1 MPKLLAFLA
10 ALALAAPASAQTD
23 GLQPVQAS
31 VFAEAAKSCAGAVSS
46 TALDEARLAADGWSE
61 GKLTSA
67 DGRPEKSEL
76 RFFGRGGVVMLL
88 MGSGS
93 ETAATCTVMA
103 RASSISDLPA
113 FLDAT
118 AASLGSPKVIKS
130 SQSEV
135 VWMLPGGR
143 AAQFNTTGT
152 KKKPSAR
159 VTVIG
164 LAAEKK

>member
-1 MPKLLAFLA
+1 LFA
-10 ALALAAPASAQTD
+10 AIALAAPASARTD
-23 GLQPVQAS
+23 GLQPIAAT
-31 VFAEAAKSCAGAVSS
+31 VFADAAKSCAGAVSS

-67 DGRPEKSEL
+67 DGKPEQSEL
-76 RFFGRGGVVMLL
+76 RFLGRGGVIMLL
-88 MGSGS
+88 MGTGSG
-93 ETAATCTVMA
+93 TAATCTIMA
-103 RASSISDLPA
+103 RASSVSDLPA
-113 FLDAT
+113 FLQAT
-118 AASLGSPKVIKS
+118 AASLGGPKIIKS